1 MSRSYAKTRDRLEH
15 YFGRTAA
22 KTWEHLTSDA
32 PVSRIRQTV
41 REGRDQMRAQML
53 SRLPDDL
60 TGCRVL
66 DAGCGAGPMTL
77 ELVQRGAEVVA
88 VDISASLLEV
98 AKQRIPERY
107 HAQITFVAGDM
118 LSEGYGNFDYVMAMD
133 SLIHYKAGD
142 IAAALAGLVARTR
155 CKVVF
160 TVAPRTRLLTV
171 MHVAG
176 KLFPRSDRSPRIIP
190 HSEKTI
196 AKALKKAGATG
207 AFRPLG
213 RVAKGFYISQ
223 AMELEP

>member
-1 MSRSYAKTRDRLEH
+1 MSSSYAKTRERLEH

-53 SRLPDDL
+53 SRLPEDL
-60 TGCRVL
+60 TGKRVL

-77 ELVQRGAEVVA
+77 ELVQKGAEVVA
-88 VDISASLLEV
+88 VDISASLLDV
-98 AKQRIPERY
+98 AKARIPDRY
-107 HAQITFVAGDM
+107 HRQITFVAGDM
-118 LSEGYGNFDYVMAMD
+118 LADDLGKFDYIMAMD
-133 SLIHYKAGD
+133 SLIHYKSTD
-142 IAAALAGLVARTR
+142 IAAALAKLSARTR
-155 CKVVF
+155 GKVVF
-160 TVAPRTRLLTV
+160 TVAPKTTLLTV
-171 MHVAG
+171 MHVTG

-190 HSEKTI
+190 HSEKKI
-196 AKALKKAGATG
+196 AKALKKAGVNG

>member
-1 MSRSYAKTRDRLEH
+1 MDSYARTRERLET

-41 REGRDQMRAQML
+41 REGRDQMRAAML
-53 SRLPDDL
+53 ARLPDDL

-88 VDISASLLEV
+88 CDISQSLLDV
-98 AKQRIPERY
+98 AKSRIPDKY
-107 HAQITFVAGDM
+107 HRQITFVAGDM
-118 LSEGYGNFDYVMAMD
+118 LGERLGRFDYVMAMD
-133 SLIHYKAGD
+133 SLIHYQARD
-142 IAAALAGLVARTR
+142 IAEALGKLAPRTR
-155 CKVVF
+155 GKIVF
-160 TVAPRTRLLTV
+160 TVAPKTPLLSV
-171 MHVAG
+171 MHVTG

-190 HSEKTI
+190 HSEARI
-196 AKALKKAGATG
+196 AGALRKAGVKGRLRAV
-207 AFRPLG
+207 A

-223 AMELEP
+223 AMELER